1 MSTTK
6 KLCVG
11 AICAAFCCV
20 LPPLFHAVALGSA
33 LSPLHLP
40 VLLCGM
46 LCGWNY
52 GLLCGI
58 VGPVLSCLISGM
70 PSFPMLITMIP
81 ELCVYGVL
89 CGLLMNRIRTRR
101 MIADLYLSLIPA
113 MLAGRVVGGIVTA
126 LVYSSD
132 ARHYSLA
139 LWAGSYFVATLPG
152 AIVQLILLPCI
163 VLVLAKAKLIPDR
176 YPAVQKEC

>member
-6 KLCVG
+6 KLCIS

-40 VLLCGM
+40 VLLCGL

-52 GLLCGI
+52 GLLCGV

-89 CGLLMNRIRTRR
+89 CGLLMKWIRTRH
-101 MIADLYLSLIPA
+101 ICADLYLSLVPA
-113 MLAGRVVGGIVTA
+113 MLAGRVVGGVANA
-126 LVYSSD
+126 LVYASGAQS
-132 ARHYSLA
+132 YSLA
-139 LWAGSYFVATLPG
+139 LWAGSYFAATLPG
-152 AIVQLILLPCI
+152 IIVQLILLPGI
-163 VLVLAKAKLIPDR
+163 VLVLTKARLIPER
-176 YPAVQKEC
+176 YPTVQKEC